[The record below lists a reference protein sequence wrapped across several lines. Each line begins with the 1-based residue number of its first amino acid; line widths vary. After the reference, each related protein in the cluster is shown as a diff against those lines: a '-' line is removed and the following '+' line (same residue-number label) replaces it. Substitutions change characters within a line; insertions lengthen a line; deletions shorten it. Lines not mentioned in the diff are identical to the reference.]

1 MKADSIF
8 ILTGKIHSGKTTAVA
23 EWSKTKK
30 AGGILQPVINGER
43 FLVDL
48 SSEEKF
54 KMNAENNEESI
65 SIGDY
70 VFSASAFLRARSVL
84 NNSFYSDAEW
94 LIADEFGKLE
104 MNDAG
109 LEPAVS
115 ELLLKVKNTGGKK
128 LLIIIRD
135 YLVNDFL
142 KKENLSPADVFI
154 INSPEK
160 LFYI

>member
-1 MKADSIF
+1 MKTDSIF
-8 ILTGKIHSGKTTAVA
+8 ILTGKIRSGKTTAVA
-23 EWSKTKK
+23 EWSKMKN
-30 AGGILQPVINGER
+30 AGGVLQPVINGER
-43 FLVDL
+43 FFIDL
-48 SSEEKF
+48 FSGKKI

-65 SIGDY
+65 SIGEY
-70 VFSASAFLRARSVL
+70 VFSASAFSQARNVL
-84 NNSFYSDAEW
+84 SDSFYSGAEW
-94 LIADEFGKLE
+94 IIADEFGKLE
-104 MNDAG
+104 MKDSG

-115 ELLLKVKNTGGKK
+115 ELLLKVKNTREKK

-142 KKENLSPADVFI
+142 DKQNLSRADVFI